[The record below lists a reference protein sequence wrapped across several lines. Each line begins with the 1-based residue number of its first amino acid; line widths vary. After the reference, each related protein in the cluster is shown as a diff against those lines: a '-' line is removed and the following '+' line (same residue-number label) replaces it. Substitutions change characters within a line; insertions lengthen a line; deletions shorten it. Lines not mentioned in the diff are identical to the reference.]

1 MFRKR
6 LLGALLFLNSI
17 SLLGQFTAPP
27 LQWSKELI
35 QESDSVY
42 RLEITALIEDGW
54 HLYSQFTPEGGSLP
68 TELEFIDAGVAFELL
83 GKTEESETETAYSD
97 VFEVDERFFKK
108 RAVFT
113 QKIKPLQDVYSVEVM
128 VYYQVCKEVCIP
140 GEERM
145 EFVINPNLKKQS
157 TANFSEENNQN
168 ERLIIPLI
176 NNSVNDPQSK
186 ETGSQP
192 MDLSLVLLGFLGGL
206 IALLTP
212 CVFPMI
218 PLTVSFFSSEKN
230 KGKTKKL
237 ALFYS
242 TSIVL
247 IFILLSLPFHI
258 YDSIDPQF
266 FNRIATNV
274 YLNLL
279 FFVVLLLFALSLFG
293 LFELNLPSSWS
304 TRLDGYSSKFSGFA
318 GSFFMALTLVI
329 VSFSC
334 TGPVLGGLLGSTAL
348 VGGQVAMNLTL
359 GMFGFGLALAIPFG
373 LFAWF
378 PNGLNALPKSGAWM
392 NIAKGVLGF
401 VELAL
406 AFKFLSNAD
415 LVSGWGVL
423 YYEIFLLIWIIISIA
438 LLIYLML
445 KINFKTLK
453 NLQKGVWVLIYS
465 GLLLFTINLS
475 NGLLNKS
482 NVALVGAFIPPDFY
496 SISSNNEEQCPLGL
510 DCYKDFDEG
519 MAEAKRLNKPVL
531 LDFTGW
537 SCVNCRKMEND
548 VWRQKKVYDL
558 LQNEVV
564 LISLYVDDRAELSE
578 EEQFVVSYRE
588 NHQKEIRTIG
598 DKWSAFQVL
607 NFGYLSQPFYV
618 LISPE
623 YQILN
628 SPIQYT
634 DSESYFRWLD
644 DAIRNFKAKY
654 EFEKSIF

>member
-145 EFVINPNLKKQS
+145 EFVINPNLKKHS

-279 FFVVLLLFALSLFG
+279 FFVLLLLFALSLFG

-359 GMFGFGLALAIPFG
+359 GMLGFGLALAIPFG

-475 NGLLNKS
+475 NGLLNKG

-496 SISSNNEEQCPLGL
+496 SISSNNEEQCHLGL

-644 DAIRNFKAKY
+644 DAIQNFKVKY

>member
-17 SLLGQFTAPP
+17 SLLGQFTTPP

-140 GEERM
+140 GEERI
-145 EFVINPNLKKQS
+145 EFVINPNLKKES

-168 ERLIIPLI
+168 ERLIIPLK
-176 NNSVNDPQSK
+176 NTSVNDSQGKQTEPQ
-186 ETGSQP
+186 P
-192 MDLSLVLLGFLGGL
+192 LDLSLVLLGFLGGL

-378 PNGLNALPKSGAWM
+378 PNGLKALPKSGAWM
-392 NIAKGVLGF
+392 NTAKGVLGF

-415 LVSGWGVL
+415 LVSGWGIL

-475 NGLLNKS
+475 NGLLNNS

-588 NHQKEIRTIG
+588 NHQKEITTIG

-644 DAIRNFKAKY
+644 DAIQNFKAKY

>member
-6 LLGALLFLNSI
+6 FLGALLFLSSV
-17 SLLGQFTAPP
+17 SLFAQFTTLP

-145 EFVINPNLKKQS
+145 EFVINPNLKKHS

-247 IFILLSLPFHI
+247 IFVLLSLPFHI

-378 PNGLNALPKSGAWM
+378 PNGLKALPKSGAWM
-392 NIAKGVLGF
+392 NTAKGVLGF

-423 YYEIFLLIWIIISIA
+423 YFEIFLIIWIIISIA
-438 LLIYLML
+438 LLIFLML

-475 NGLLNKS
+475 NGLLKKG

-548 VWRQKKVYDL
+548 VWRQQKVYDL

-644 DAIRNFKAKY
+644 DAIQNFKAKY

>member
-6 LLGALLFLNSI
+6 LLGALLFLNSV
-17 SLLGQFTAPP
+17 SLLAQFTAPP

-42 RLEITALIEDGW
+42 SLEITALIEDGW

-68 TELEFIDAGVAFELL
+68 TELEFNEAGVAYKLL

-97 VFEVDERFFKK
+97 VFEVEERFFKK

-113 QKIKPLQDVYSVEVM
+113 QKIKPLKEVYAFEVM
-128 VYYQVCKEVCIP
+128 VYYQVCKEICIP
-140 GEERM
+140 GEERI
-145 EFVINPNLKKQS
+145 EFILNPKLKKQS
-157 TANFSEENNQN
+157 TSKITQEKNQN
-168 ERLIIPLI
+168 QRLTIPLK
-176 NNSVNDPQSK
+176 NKDFSKALSKGERPQAL
-186 ETGSQP
+186 
-192 MDLSLVLLGFLGGL
+192 DLSLILLGFLGGL

-218 PLTVSFFSSEKN
+218 PLTVSFFSSDKN

-242 TSIVL
+242 VSIVL

-266 FNRIATNV
+266 FNQIATNV

-304 TRLDGYSSKFSGFA
+304 TRLDGYSSKFSGFG

-348 VGGQVAMNLTL
+348 LGGQVAMNLTL

-378 PNGLNALPKSGAWM
+378 PNGLKVLPRSGAWM
-392 NIAKGVLGF
+392 NTAKVVLGF

-415 LVSGWGVL
+415 LVSGWGIL
-423 YYEIFLLIWIIISIA
+423 YYEIFLVIWILISSG
-438 LLIYLML
+438 LLIYLIL

-453 NLQKGVWVLIYS
+453 NLQKGVCILIYS

-475 NGLLNKS
+475 NGLFNKRS
-482 NVALVGAFIPPDFY
+482 VAFVGAFIPPDFY
-496 SISSNNEEQCPLGL
+496 SISSDNNEQCPLGL
-510 DCYKDFDEG
+510 DCFKNFDDG
-519 MAEAKRLNKPVL
+519 IAEAKRLNKPVL

-548 VWRQKKVYDL
+548 VWRQNKVYDL
-558 LQNEVV
+558 LKNEVV
-564 LISLYVDDRAELSE
+564 LISLYVDDRAELSK
-578 EEQFVVSYRE
+578 EEQFIVSYRE
-588 NHQKEIRTIG
+588 NHQKKIRTIG

-618 LISPE
+618 LISPD
-623 YQILN
+623 YRILN

-634 DSESYFRWLD
+634 DSDSYYVWLTESIQKY
-644 DAIRNFKAKY
+644 KEKY

>member
-17 SLLGQFTAPP
+17 SLLGQFTTPP

-140 GEERM
+140 GEERI
-145 EFVINPNLKKQS
+145 EFVINPNLKKES

-168 ERLIIPLI
+168 ERLIIPLK
-176 NNSVNDPQSK
+176 NTSVNDSQGKQTGPQ
-186 ETGSQP
+186 P
-192 MDLSLVLLGFLGGL
+192 LDLSLVLLGFLGGL

-378 PNGLNALPKSGAWM
+378 PNGLKALPKSGAWM
-392 NIAKGVLGF
+392 NTAKGVLGF

-415 LVSGWGVL
+415 LVSGWGIL

-475 NGLLNKS
+475 NGLLNKG

-644 DAIRNFKAKY
+644 DAIQNFKAKY

>member
-6 LLGALLFLNSI
+6 FLGALLFLSSV
-17 SLLGQFTAPP
+17 SLFAQFTTPP

-35 QESDSVY
+35 QESDSIY
-42 RLEITALIEDGW
+42 SLEITALIEDGW

-68 TELEFIDAGVAFELL
+68 TELEFKGSGVAFELL

-113 QKIKPLQDVYSVEVM
+113 QKIKPLQEVYSVEVM

-140 GEERM
+140 GEERI
-145 EFVINPNLKKQS
+145 EFVINPKLKKQN
-157 TANFSEENNQN
+157 TANFSKEKNQN
-168 ERLIIPLI
+168 ERLIIPLKK
-176 NNSVNDPQSK
+176 NSVNYSLSK

-192 MDLSLVLLGFLGGL
+192 LDLSLVLLGFLGGL

-279 FFVVLLLFALSLFG
+279 FFVVLLLFAFSLFG

-378 PNGLNALPKSGAWM
+378 PNGLKALPKSGAWM
-392 NIAKGVLGF
+392 NTAKGVLGF

-415 LVSGWGVL
+415 LVSGWGIL
-423 YYEIFLLIWIIISIA
+423 YYEIFLLIWISISIG
-438 LLIYLML
+438 LLIYLMF

-475 NGLLNKS
+475 NALLNKS
-482 NVALVGAFIPPDFY
+482 NITLVGAFIPPDFY
-496 SISSNNEEQCPLGL
+496 SITSNNEEQCPLGL

-588 NHQKEIRTIG
+588 KHQKEIRTIG

-623 YQILN
+623 YQILT

-634 DSESYFRWLD
+634 DSESYFRWLNE
-644 DAIRNFKAKY
+644 AIQNFKAKY

>member
-17 SLLGQFTAPP
+17 SLLGQFTALP

-128 VYYQVCKEVCIP
+128 VYYQVCKDVCIP

-247 IFILLSLPFHI
+247 IFVLLSLPFHI

-279 FFVVLLLFALSLFG
+279 FFVLLLLFALSLFG

-359 GMFGFGLALAIPFG
+359 GMLGFGLALAIPFG

-392 NIAKGVLGF
+392 NTAKGVLGF

-475 NGLLNKS
+475 NGLLNKG

>member
-6 LLGALLFLNSI
+6 LLGALLFLNSA
-17 SLLGQFTAPP
+17 SLLGQFTTPP

-35 QESDSVY
+35 QESDSIY
-42 RLEITALIEDGW
+42 SLQITALIEDGW

-68 TELEFIDAGVAFELL
+68 TELEFKEAGVAYELL

-113 QKIKPLQDVYSVEVM
+113 QKIKPLQEVYSVEVM

-140 GEERM
+140 GEERI
-145 EFVINPNLKKQS
+145 EFLINPKLKKQS
-157 TANFSEENNQN
+157 TANFNEEINQN
-168 ERLIIPLI
+168 ERLIIPLK
-176 NNSVNDPQSK
+176 NSSFNDSQSK

-192 MDLSLVLLGFLGGL
+192 LDLTLILLGFLGGL

-237 ALFYS
+237 ALIYS

-266 FNRIATNV
+266 FNQIATNV

-378 PNGLNALPKSGAWM
+378 PNGLKALPKSGAWM
-392 NIAKGVLGF
+392 NTAKGVLGF

-415 LVSGWGVL
+415 LVSGWGIL
-423 YYEIFLLIWIIISIA
+423 YYEIFLFIWIIISIA
-438 LLIYLML
+438 LLIYLIV

-465 GLLLFTINLS
+465 SLLLFTINLS

-558 LQNEVV
+558 LKNEVV
-564 LISLYVDDRAELSE
+564 LISLYVDDRADLSE

-618 LISPE
+618 LISPD

-634 DSESYFRWLD
+634 DSDSYHVWLTESIQKY
-644 DAIRNFKAKY
+644 KAKY

>member
-113 QKIKPLQDVYSVEVM
+113 QKIKPLQEVYSVEVM

-140 GEERM
+140 GEERI

-168 ERLIIPLI
+168 ERLIIPI
-176 NNSVNDPQSK
+176 KNSRINDPQSK
-186 ETGSQP
+186 QTGSQP

-247 IFILLSLPFHI
+247 IFILLSLPFHL

-274 YLNLL
+274 YLNLS

-378 PNGLNALPKSGAWM
+378 PNGLKALPKSGAWM
-392 NIAKGVLGF
+392 NTAKGVLGF

-423 YYEIFLLIWIIISIA
+423 YYEIFLIIWIIISIA

-453 NLQKGVWVLIYS
+453 NLQKGVWILMYS

-475 NGLLNKS
+475 NGLLNKG

-510 DCYKDFDEG
+510 DCYKDFDKG
-519 MAEAKRLNKPVL
+519 MTEAKRLNKPVL

-644 DAIRNFKAKY
+644 DAIQNFKAKY

>member
-17 SLLGQFTAPP
+17 SLLGQFTALP

-247 IFILLSLPFHI
+247 IFVLLSLPFHI

-359 GMFGFGLALAIPFG
+359 GMLGFGLALAIPFG

-392 NIAKGVLGF
+392 NTAKGVLGF

-423 YYEIFLLIWIIISIA
+423 YFEIFLIIWIIISIA

-475 NGLLNKS
+475 NGLLNKG

>member
-6 LLGALLFLNSI
+6 LLGALLFLNSV
-17 SLLGQFTAPP
+17 SLLGQFTTPP

-35 QESDSVY
+35 QESDSIY
-42 RLEITALIEDGW
+42 SLQITTLIEDGW

-68 TELEFIDAGVAFELL
+68 TELEFKDAGVVYELL

-113 QKIKPLQDVYSVEVM
+113 QKIKPLQEVYSVEVM

-140 GEERM
+140 GEERI
-145 EFVINPNLKKQS
+145 EFVINPKLKKQS
-157 TANFSEENNQN
+157 TANFTEEINQN
-168 ERLIIPLI
+168 ERLIIPLK
-176 NNSVNDPQSK
+176 NGSFNDSQSK

-192 MDLSLVLLGFLGGL
+192 FDLSLILLGFLGGL

-218 PLTVSFFSSEKN
+218 PLTVSFFSSDKN

-279 FFVVLLLFALSLFG
+279 FFLLLLLFALSLFG

-304 TRLDGYSSKFSGFA
+304 TRLDSYSSKFSGFA

-348 VGGQVAMNLTL
+348 VGGQIAMNLTL

-378 PNGLNALPKSGAWM
+378 PNGLKALPKSGAWM
-392 NIAKGVLGF
+392 NTAKGVLGF
-401 VELAL
+401 IELAL

-415 LVSGWGVL
+415 LVSGWGIL
-423 YYEIFLLIWIIISIA
+423 YYEIFLLIWIIITMA

-465 GLLLFTINLS
+465 SLLLFTLNLS

-548 VWRQKKVYDL
+548 VWRQNKVYEL
-558 LQNEVV
+558 LKNEVV
-564 LISLYVDDRAELSE
+564 LISLYVDDRTELPQ

-634 DSESYFRWLD
+634 DSESYFRWLN
-644 DAIRNFKAKY
+644 DAIQNNKAKY

>member
-6 LLGALLFLNSI
+6 LLGALLFLNSV
-17 SLLGQFTAPP
+17 SLLGQFTTPP

-35 QESDSVY
+35 QESDSIY
-42 RLEITALIEDGW
+42 SLQITALIEDGW

-68 TELEFIDAGVAFELL
+68 TELEFKEVGVTYELL

-113 QKIKPLQDVYSVEVM
+113 QKIKPLQEVYSVEVM

-140 GEERM
+140 GEERI
-145 EFVINPNLKKQS
+145 EFLINPKLKKQS
-157 TANFSEENNQN
+157 TANFNEEINQN
-168 ERLIIPLI
+168 ERLIIPLK
-176 NNSVNDPQSK
+176 NSSFNDSQSK

-192 MDLSLVLLGFLGGL
+192 LDLTLILLGFLGGL
-206 IALLTP
+206 VALLTP

-266 FNRIATNV
+266 FNQIATNV
-274 YLNLL
+274 YLNIL
-279 FFVVLLLFALSLFG
+279 FFAVLLLFALSLFG

-304 TRLDGYSSKFSGFA
+304 TRLDSYSSKFSGFA

-378 PNGLNALPKSGAWM
+378 PNGLKALPKSGAWM
-392 NIAKGVLGF
+392 NTAKGVLGF

-415 LVSGWGVL
+415 LVSGWGIL

-465 GLLLFTINLS
+465 SLLLFTINLS
-475 NGLLNKS
+475 NGLFNKAS
-482 NVALVGAFIPPDFY
+482 VPLVGAFIPPDFY

-519 MAEAKRLNKPVL
+519 MAEAKRLNTPVL

-548 VWRQKKVYDL
+548 VWRQNKVYEL
-558 LQNEVV
+558 LKNEVV
-564 LISLYVDDRAELSE
+564 LISLYVDDRAELSK
-578 EEQFVVSYRE
+578 EEQFIVSYRE
-588 NHQKEIRTIG
+588 NHRKEIRTIG

-618 LISPE
+618 LISPD

-634 DSESYFRWLD
+634 DSDSYFRWLD
-644 DAIRNFKAKY
+644 DAIQKYKAKY

>member
-17 SLLGQFTAPP
+17 SLLGQFTALP

-247 IFILLSLPFHI
+247 IFVLLSLPFHI

-359 GMFGFGLALAIPFG
+359 GMLGFGLALAIPFG

-378 PNGLNALPKSGAWM
+378 PNGLKALPKSGAWM
-392 NIAKGVLGF
+392 NTAKGVLGF

-423 YYEIFLLIWIIISIA
+423 YFEIFLIIWIIISIA
-438 LLIYLML
+438 LLIFLML
-445 KINFKTLK
+445 KINFKMLK

-475 NGLLNKS
+475 NGLLNKG

-564 LISLYVDDRAELSE
+564 LISLYIDDRAELSE

>member
-378 PNGLNALPKSGAWM
+378 PNGLKALPKSGAWM
-392 NIAKGVLGF
+392 NTAKGVLGF

-598 DKWSAFQVL
+598 DKWSAFQVI

>member
-6 LLGALLFLNSI
+6 LLGALLLLNSI
-17 SLLGQFTAPP
+17 SLLGQFTTPP

-35 QESDSVY
+35 QESDSVN

-83 GKTEESETETAYSD
+83 GKTAESESETAYSD

-108 RAVFT
+108 RAVFS

-140 GEERM
+140 GEERI
-145 EFVINPNLKKQS
+145 EFVINPKLKKQS

-176 NNSVNDPQSK
+176 NNSVNGSQSK

-279 FFVVLLLFALSLFG
+279 FFVLLLLFALSLFG

-334 TGPVLGGLLGSTAL
+334 TGPLLGGLLGSTAL

-359 GMFGFGLALAIPFG
+359 GLFGFGLALAIPFG

-378 PNGLNALPKSGAWM
+378 PNGLKALPKSGAWM
-392 NIAKGVLGF
+392 NTAKGVLGF

-475 NGLLNKS
+475 NGLFNKG

-496 SISSNNEEQCPLGL
+496 SISSNDEEQCPLGL

-548 VWRQKKVYDL
+548 VWRQQKVYDL

-607 NFGYLSQPFYV
+607 NFGFLSQPFYV

-644 DAIRNFKAKY
+644 DAIQNFKAKY

>member
-6 LLGALLFLNSI
+6 LLGALLFLNSV
-17 SLLGQFTAPP
+17 SLLGQFTTPP

-35 QESDSVY
+35 QESDSIY
-42 RLEITALIEDGW
+42 SLQITTLIEDGW

-68 TELEFIDAGVAFELL
+68 TELEFKDAGVVYELL

-113 QKIKPLQDVYSVEVM
+113 QKIKPLQEVYSVEVM

-140 GEERM
+140 GEERI
-145 EFVINPNLKKQS
+145 EFVINPKLKKQS
-157 TANFSEENNQN
+157 TANFTEEINQN
-168 ERLIIPLI
+168 ERLIIPLK
-176 NNSVNDPQSK
+176 NGSFNDSQSK

-192 MDLSLVLLGFLGGL
+192 FDLSLILLGFLGGL

-218 PLTVSFFSSEKN
+218 PLTVSFFSSDKN

-279 FFVVLLLFALSLFG
+279 FFLLLLLFALSLFG

-304 TRLDGYSSKFSGFA
+304 TRLDSYSSKFSGFA

-348 VGGQVAMNLTL
+348 VGGQIAMNLTL

-378 PNGLNALPKSGAWM
+378 PNGLKALPKSGAWM
-392 NIAKGVLGF
+392 NTAKGVLGF
-401 VELAL
+401 IELAL

-415 LVSGWGVL
+415 LVSGWGIL
-423 YYEIFLLIWIIISIA
+423 YYEIFLLIWIIITMA

-465 GLLLFTINLS
+465 SLLLFTLNLS

-510 DCYKDFDEG
+510 DCFKDFDEG

-548 VWRQKKVYDL
+548 VWRQNKVYEL
-558 LQNEVV
+558 LKNEVV
-564 LISLYVDDRAELSE
+564 LISLYVDDRTELPQ

-634 DSESYFRWLD
+634 DSESYFRWLN
-644 DAIRNFKAKY
+644 DAIQNNKAKY

>member
-6 LLGALLFLNSI
+6 FLGALLFLSSV
-17 SLLGQFTAPP
+17 SLFAQFTTPP

-35 QESDSVY
+35 QESDSIY
-42 RLEITALIEDGW
+42 SLEITALIEDGW

-68 TELEFIDAGVAFELL
+68 TELEFKGSGVAFELL

-113 QKIKPLQDVYSVEVM
+113 QKIKPLQEVYSVEVM

-140 GEERM
+140 GEERI
-145 EFVINPNLKKQS
+145 EFVINPKLKKQN
-157 TANFSEENNQN
+157 TANFSKEKNQN
-168 ERLIIPLI
+168 ERLVIPLKK
-176 NNSVNDPQSK
+176 NSVNYSLSK

-192 MDLSLVLLGFLGGL
+192 LDLSLVLLGFLGGL

-279 FFVVLLLFALSLFG
+279 FFVVLLLFAFSLFG

-378 PNGLNALPKSGAWM
+378 PNGLKALPKSGAWM
-392 NIAKGVLGF
+392 NTAKGVLGF

-415 LVSGWGVL
+415 LVSGWGIL
-423 YYEIFLLIWIIISIA
+423 YYEIFLLIWISISIG
-438 LLIYLML
+438 LLIYLMF
-445 KINFKTLK
+445 KINFNTLK

-475 NGLLNKS
+475 NALLNKS
-482 NVALVGAFIPPDFY
+482 NITLVGAFIPPDFY
-496 SISSNNEEQCPLGL
+496 SITSNNEEQCPLGL

-588 NHQKEIRTIG
+588 KHQKEIRTIG

-623 YQILN
+623 YQILT

-634 DSESYFRWLD
+634 DSESYFRWLNE
-644 DAIRNFKAKY
+644 AIQNFKAKY

>member
-6 LLGALLFLNSI
+6 LLGALLFLNSV
-17 SLLGQFTAPP
+17 SLLGQFTTPP

-35 QESDSVY
+35 QESDSIY
-42 RLEITALIEDGW
+42 SLQITTLIEDGW

-68 TELEFIDAGVAFELL
+68 TELEFKDAGVVYELL

-97 VFEVDERFFKK
+97 VFKVDERFFKK

-113 QKIKPLQDVYSVEVM
+113 QKIKPLQEVYSVEVM

-140 GEERM
+140 GEERI
-145 EFVINPNLKKQS
+145 EFVINPKLKKQS
-157 TANFSEENNQN
+157 TANFTEEINQN
-168 ERLIIPLI
+168 ERLIIPLK
-176 NNSVNDPQSK
+176 NGSFNDSQSK

-192 MDLSLVLLGFLGGL
+192 FDLSLILLGFLGGL

-218 PLTVSFFSSEKN
+218 PLTVSFFSSDKN

-279 FFVVLLLFALSLFG
+279 FFLLLLLFALSLFG

-304 TRLDGYSSKFSGFA
+304 TRLDSYSSKFSGFA

-348 VGGQVAMNLTL
+348 VGGQIAMNLTL

-378 PNGLNALPKSGAWM
+378 PNGLKALPKSGAWM
-392 NIAKGVLGF
+392 NTAKGVLGF
-401 VELAL
+401 IELAL

-415 LVSGWGVL
+415 LVSGWGIL
-423 YYEIFLLIWIIISIA
+423 YYEIFLLIWIIITMA

-465 GLLLFTINLS
+465 SLLLFTLNLS

-548 VWRQKKVYDL
+548 VWRQNKVYEL
-558 LQNEVV
+558 LKNEVV
-564 LISLYVDDRAELSE
+564 LISLYVDDRTELPQ

-634 DSESYFRWLD
+634 DSESYFRWLN
-644 DAIRNFKAKY
+644 DAIQNNKAKY

>member
-17 SLLGQFTAPP
+17 SLLGQFTALP

-247 IFILLSLPFHI
+247 IFVLLSLPFHI

-279 FFVVLLLFALSLFG
+279 FFVLLLLFALSLFG

-348 VGGQVAMNLTL
+348 LGGQVAMNLTL

-378 PNGLNALPKSGAWM
+378 PNGLKALPKSGAWM
-392 NIAKGVLGF
+392 NTAKGVLGF

-423 YYEIFLLIWIIISIA
+423 YFEIFLIIWIIISIA
-438 LLIYLML
+438 LLIFLML

-475 NGLLNKS
+475 NGLLNKG

-548 VWRQKKVYDL
+548 VWRQQKVYDL

-644 DAIRNFKAKY
+644 DAIQNFKAKY

>member
-17 SLLGQFTAPP
+17 SLLAQFTTPP
-27 LQWSKELI
+27 LQWGKELI
-35 QESDSVY
+35 KESDSVY
-42 RLEITALIEDGW
+42 SLEITALIEDEW

-113 QKIKPLQDVYSVEVM
+113 QKIKPIQDVYSVEVM

-140 GEERM
+140 GEERI

-157 TANFSEENNQN
+157 ATNFSEEKNQN
-168 ERLIIPLI
+168 KRLIIPLK
-176 NNSVNDPQSK
+176 NSSVTDSQSK

-279 FFVVLLLFALSLFG
+279 FFVVLLLFSLSLFG

-378 PNGLNALPKSGAWM
+378 PNGLKALPKSGAWM
-392 NIAKGVLGF
+392 NTAKGVLGF

-415 LVSGWGVL
+415 LVSGWGIL

-445 KINFKTLK
+445 KINLKTFK

-482 NVALVGAFIPPDFY
+482 DVALVGAFIPPDFY

-578 EEQFVVSYRE
+578 EEQLVVSYRE

-634 DSESYFRWLD
+634 DSESYFRWLN
-644 DAIRNFKAKY
+644 DAIKNYKGKY

>member
-6 LLGALLFLNSI
+6 LLGALLFLNSV
-17 SLLGQFTAPP
+17 SLLGQFTTPP

-35 QESDSVY
+35 HESESIY
-42 RLEITALIEDGW
+42 SLQITALIEDGW
-54 HLYSQFTPEGGSLP
+54 HLYSQFTSEGGSLP
-68 TELEFIDAGVAFELL
+68 TELEFKEAGVAYELL

-113 QKIKPLQDVYSVEVM
+113 QKIKPLQEVYSVEVM

-140 GEERM
+140 GEERI

-168 ERLIIPLI
+168 KRLIIPLK
-176 NNSVNDPQSK
+176 NSSVNDFQSK

-192 MDLSLVLLGFLGGL
+192 LDLSLVLLGFLGGL

-266 FNRIATNV
+266 FNQIATNV

-304 TRLDGYSSKFSGFA
+304 TRLDSYSSKFSGFA

-378 PNGLNALPKSGAWM
+378 PNGLKALPKSGAWM
-392 NIAKGVLGF
+392 NTAKGVLGF

-415 LVSGWGVL
+415 LVSGWGIL
-423 YYEIFLLIWIIISIA
+423 YYEIFLLIWIIISIV

-465 GLLLFTINLS
+465 SLLLFTINLS

-482 NVALVGAFIPPDFY
+482 NVVLVGAFIPPDFY

-519 MAEAKRLNKPVL
+519 MVEAKRLNKPVL

-548 VWRQKKVYDL
+548 VWRQNKVYEL
-558 LQNEVV
+558 LKNEVV
-564 LISLYVDDRAELSE
+564 LISLYVDDRSELSK
-578 EEQFVVSYRE
+578 EEQFIVSYRE
-588 NHQKEIRTIG
+588 NHRKEIRTIG

-618 LISPE
+618 LISPD

-644 DAIRNFKAKY
+644 DAIQKYKAKY

>member
-128 VYYQVCKEVCIP
+128 VYYQVCKDVCIP

-247 IFILLSLPFHI
+247 IFVLLSLPFHI

-359 GMFGFGLALAIPFG
+359 GMLGFGLALAIPFG

-392 NIAKGVLGF
+392 NTAKGVLGF

-475 NGLLNKS
+475 NGLLNKG

>member
-17 SLLGQFTAPP
+17 SLLGQFTALP

-128 VYYQVCKEVCIP
+128 VYYQVCKDVCIP

-247 IFILLSLPFHI
+247 IFVLLSLPFHI

-359 GMFGFGLALAIPFG
+359 GMLGFGLALAIPFG

-392 NIAKGVLGF
+392 NTAKGVLGF

-475 NGLLNKS
+475 NGLLNKG

-564 LISLYVDDRAELSE
+564 LISLYIDDRAELSE

>member
-1 MFRKR
+1 
-6 LLGALLFLNSI
+6 
-17 SLLGQFTAPP
+17 
-27 LQWSKELI
+27 
-35 QESDSVY
+35 
-42 RLEITALIEDGW
+42 
-54 HLYSQFTPEGGSLP
+54 
-68 TELEFIDAGVAFELL
+68 
-83 GKTEESETETAYSD
+83 
-97 VFEVDERFFKK
+97 
-108 RAVFT
+108 
-113 QKIKPLQDVYSVEVM
+113 
-128 VYYQVCKEVCIP
+128 
-140 GEERM
+140 
-145 EFVINPNLKKQS
+145 
-157 TANFSEENNQN
+157 
-168 ERLIIPLI
+168 
-176 NNSVNDPQSK
+176 
-186 ETGSQP
+186 
-192 MDLSLVLLGFLGGL
+192 
-206 IALLTP
+206 
-212 CVFPMI
+212 
-218 PLTVSFFSSEKN
+218 
-230 KGKTKKL
+230 
-237 ALFYS
+237 
-242 TSIVL
+242 
-247 IFILLSLPFHI
+247 
-258 YDSIDPQF
+258 
-266 FNRIATNV
+266 
-274 YLNLL
+274 
-279 FFVVLLLFALSLFG
+279 
-293 LFELNLPSSWS
+293 
-304 TRLDGYSSKFSGFA
+304 
-318 GSFFMALTLVI
+318 MALTLVI

-378 PNGLNALPKSGAWM
+378 PNGLKALPKSGAWM
-392 NIAKGVLGF
+392 NTAKGVLGF

-423 YYEIFLLIWIIISIA
+423 YFEIFLIIWIIISIA
-438 LLIYLML
+438 LLIFLML

-475 NGLLNKS
+475 NGLLNKG

>member
-6 LLGALLFLNSI
+6 LLGALLFLNSV
-17 SLLGQFTAPP
+17 SLLGQFTTPP

-35 QESDSVY
+35 QESDSIY
-42 RLEITALIEDGW
+42 SLQITALIEDGW

-68 TELEFIDAGVAFELL
+68 TELEFKEAGVAYELL

-97 VFEVDERFFKK
+97 VFDVDERFFKK

-140 GEERM
+140 GEERI
-145 EFVINPNLKKQS
+145 EFLINPKLKKQS
-157 TANFSEENNQN
+157 TANFNEEINQN
-168 ERLIIPLI
+168 ERLIIPLK
-176 NNSVNDPQSK
+176 NSSFNDSQSK

-192 MDLSLVLLGFLGGL
+192 LDLTLILLGFLGGL

-237 ALFYS
+237 ALIYS

-266 FNRIATNV
+266 FNQIATNV

-378 PNGLNALPKSGAWM
+378 PNGLKALPKSGAWM
-392 NIAKGVLGF
+392 NTAKGVLGF

-415 LVSGWGVL
+415 LVSGWGIL
-423 YYEIFLLIWIIISIA
+423 YYEIFLFIWIIISIA
-438 LLIYLML
+438 LLIYLIV

-465 GLLLFTINLS
+465 SLLLFTINLS

-558 LQNEVV
+558 LKNEVV
-564 LISLYVDDRAELSE
+564 LISLYVDDRADLSE

-618 LISPE
+618 LISPD

-634 DSESYFRWLD
+634 DSDSYHVWLTESIQKY
-644 DAIRNFKAKY
+644 KAKY

>member
-17 SLLGQFTAPP
+17 SLLGQFTTPP

-113 QKIKPLQDVYSVEVM
+113 QKIKPLQEVYSVEVM

-140 GEERM
+140 GEERI

-168 ERLIIPLI
+168 ERLIIPIKNSRI
-176 NNSVNDPQSK
+176 NDLQSK
-186 ETGSQP
+186 QTGSQP

-247 IFILLSLPFHI
+247 IFILLSLPFHL

-274 YLNLL
+274 YLNLS

-318 GSFFMALTLVI
+318 GSFFMALTLFI
-329 VSFSC
+329 V
-334 TGPVLGGLLGSTAL
+334 
-348 VGGQVAMNLTL
+348 
-359 GMFGFGLALAIPFG
+359 
-373 LFAWF
+373 
-378 PNGLNALPKSGAWM
+378 
-392 NIAKGVLGF
+392 
-401 VELAL
+401 
-406 AFKFLSNAD
+406 
-415 LVSGWGVL
+415 
-423 YYEIFLLIWIIISIA
+423 
-438 LLIYLML
+438 
-445 KINFKTLK
+445 
-453 NLQKGVWVLIYS
+453 
-465 GLLLFTINLS
+465 
-475 NGLLNKS
+475 
-482 NVALVGAFIPPDFY
+482 
-496 SISSNNEEQCPLGL
+496 
-510 DCYKDFDEG
+510 
-519 MAEAKRLNKPVL
+519 
-531 LDFTGW
+531 
-537 SCVNCRKMEND
+537 
-548 VWRQKKVYDL
+548 
-558 LQNEVV
+558 
-564 LISLYVDDRAELSE
+564 
-578 EEQFVVSYRE
+578 
-588 NHQKEIRTIG
+588 
-598 DKWSAFQVL
+598 
-607 NFGYLSQPFYV
+607 
-618 LISPE
+618 
-623 YQILN
+623 
-628 SPIQYT
+628 
-634 DSESYFRWLD
+634 
-644 DAIRNFKAKY
+644 
-654 EFEKSIF
+654 

>member
-6 LLGALLFLNSI
+6 FLGALLFLSSV
-17 SLLGQFTAPP
+17 SLFAQFTTSP

-35 QESDSVY
+35 QESDSIY
-42 RLEITALIEDGW
+42 SLEITALIEDGW

-68 TELEFIDAGVAFELL
+68 TELEFKGSGVAFELL

-113 QKIKPLQDVYSVEVM
+113 QKIKPLQEVYSVEVM

-140 GEERM
+140 GEERI
-145 EFVINPNLKKQS
+145 EFVINPKLKKQN
-157 TANFSEENNQN
+157 TANFSKEKNQN
-168 ERLIIPLI
+168 ERLIIPLKK
-176 NNSVNDPQSK
+176 NSVNYSLSK

-192 MDLSLVLLGFLGGL
+192 LDLSLVLLGFLGGL

-378 PNGLNALPKSGAWM
+378 PNGLKALPKSGAWM
-392 NIAKGVLGF
+392 NTAKGVLGF

-415 LVSGWGVL
+415 LVSGWGIL
-423 YYEIFLLIWIIISIA
+423 YYEIFLLIWISISIG
-438 LLIYLML
+438 LLIYLMF

-465 GLLLFTINLS
+465 GLLLFIINLS
-475 NGLLNKS
+475 NALLNKS
-482 NVALVGAFIPPDFY
+482 NITLVGAFIPPDFY
-496 SISSNNEEQCPLGL
+496 SITSNNEEQCPLGL

-588 NHQKEIRTIG
+588 KHQKEIRTIG

-623 YQILN
+623 YQILT

-634 DSESYFRWLD
+634 DSESYFRWLNE
-644 DAIRNFKAKY
+644 AIRNFKAKY

>member
-6 LLGALLFLNSI
+6 LLGVLLFLNSV
-17 SLLGQFTAPP
+17 SLLAQFTTPP

-35 QESDSVY
+35 RESDSIY
-42 RLEITALIEDGW
+42 SLEITAVIEDGW

-68 TELEFIDAGVAFELL
+68 TELEFKEAGVAYKLL
-83 GKTEESETETAYSD
+83 GKTEESETEMAYSD
-97 VFEVDERFFKK
+97 VFEVEERFFKK

-113 QKIKPLQDVYSVEVM
+113 QKIKPLKDVYAFEVI
-128 VYYQVCKEVCIP
+128 VYYQVCKEICIP
-140 GEERM
+140 GEEII
-145 EFVINPNLKKQS
+145 EFILNPNLKKQS
-157 TANFSEENNQN
+157 TSKITQEKNQN
-168 ERLIIPLI
+168 QRLIIPFKNKDFSKDL
-176 NNSVNDPQSK
+176 SKGERPQAL
-186 ETGSQP
+186 
-192 MDLSLVLLGFLGGL
+192 DLSLILLGFLGGL

-218 PLTVSFFSSEKN
+218 PLTVSFFSSDKN
-230 KGKTKKL
+230 IGKTKKL

-242 TSIVL
+242 VSIVL

-266 FNRIATNV
+266 FNQISTNV

-279 FFVVLLLFALSLFG
+279 FFAVLLLFALSLFG

-304 TRLDGYSSKFSGFA
+304 TRLDGYSSKFSGFG

-348 VGGQVAMNLTL
+348 LGGQVAMNLTL

-378 PNGLNALPKSGAWM
+378 PYGLKALPRSGAWM
-392 NIAKGVLGF
+392 NTAKVVLGF

-415 LVSGWGVL
+415 LVSGWDIL
-423 YYEIFLLIWIIISIA
+423 YYEIFLVIWILISFG
-438 LLIYLML
+438 LLIYLIL

-453 NLQKGVWVLIYS
+453 NLQKGVWILIYS

-475 NGLLNKS
+475 NGLFNKS
-482 NVALVGAFIPPDFY
+482 SVTFVGAFIPPDFY
-496 SISSNNEEQCPLGL
+496 SISSDNNEQCPLGL
-510 DCYKDFDEG
+510 DCFKNFDDG
-519 MAEAKRLNKPVL
+519 IAEAKRLNKPVL

-548 VWRQKKVYDL
+548 VWRQNKVYDL
-558 LQNEVV
+558 LKNEVV
-564 LISLYVDDRAELSE
+564 LISLYVDDRAELSK
-578 EEQFVVSYRE
+578 EEQFTVSYRE

-618 LISPE
+618 LISPD

-634 DSESYFRWLD
+634 DSDSYYVWLTESIQKY
-644 DAIRNFKAKY
+644 KAKY

>member
-6 LLGALLFLNSI
+6 LLGALLFLNSV
-17 SLLGQFTAPP
+17 SLLGQFTTPP

-35 QESDSVY
+35 QESDSIY
-42 RLEITALIEDGW
+42 SLRITALIEDGW
-54 HLYSQFTPEGGSLP
+54 HLYSQFTPEGGSLA
-68 TELEFIDAGVAFELL
+68 TELEFKEAGVAYELL

-97 VFEVDERFFKK
+97 VFEVEERFFKK

-113 QKIKPLQDVYSVEVM
+113 QKIKPLQEVYSVEVM

-140 GEERM
+140 GEERI
-145 EFVINPNLKKQS
+145 EFVINPKLKKQS
-157 TANFSEENNQN
+157 TANSFEENNQN
-168 ERLIIPLI
+168 TRLIIPLKKS
-176 NNSVNDPQSK
+176 SVNDFQSK

-192 MDLSLVLLGFLGGL
+192 LDLSLVLLGFLGGL

-266 FNRIATNV
+266 FNQIATNV

-304 TRLDGYSSKFSGFA
+304 TRLDSYSSKFSGFA

-378 PNGLNALPKSGAWM
+378 PNGLKALPKSGAWM
-392 NIAKGVLGF
+392 NTAKGVLGF

-415 LVSGWGVL
+415 LVSGWGIL

-465 GLLLFTINLS
+465 SLLLFTINLS
-475 NGLLNKS
+475 NGLLNNS

-496 SISSNNEEQCPLGL
+496 SISSINEEQCPLGL

-519 MAEAKRLNKPVL
+519 MAESKRLNKPVL

-588 NHQKEIRTIG
+588 KHQKEITTIG

-618 LISPE
+618 LISPD

-644 DAIRNFKAKY
+644 DAIQNFKAKY

>member
-17 SLLGQFTAPP
+17 SLLGQFTTPP

-140 GEERM
+140 GEERI
-145 EFVINPNLKKQS
+145 EFVINPNLKKES

-168 ERLIIPLI
+168 ERLIIPLK
-176 NNSVNDPQSK
+176 NTSVNDSQGKQTGPQ
-186 ETGSQP
+186 P
-192 MDLSLVLLGFLGGL
+192 LDLSLVLLGFLGGL

-378 PNGLNALPKSGAWM
+378 PNGLKALPKSGAWM
-392 NIAKGVLGF
+392 NTAKGVLGF

-415 LVSGWGVL
+415 LVSGWGIL

-475 NGLLNKS
+475 NGLLNNS

-588 NHQKEIRTIG
+588 NHQKEITTIG

-644 DAIRNFKAKY
+644 DAIQNFKAKY

>member
-6 LLGALLFLNSI
+6 LLGALLILNSV
-17 SLLGQFTAPP
+17 SLLAQFTNAP
-27 LQWSKELI
+27 LKWNKELI

-42 RLEITALIEDGW
+42 SLEITALIEDGW

-68 TELEFIDAGVAFELL
+68 TELEFKEAGLAYKLL
-83 GKTEESETETAYSD
+83 GKTKESKTETAYSD
-97 VFEVDERFFKK
+97 VFEVEERFFKK
-108 RAVFT
+108 TAVFT
-113 QKIKPLQDVYSVEVM
+113 QKIKQLRDIYAVEVM

-140 GEERM
+140 GEERI
-145 EFVINPNLKKQS
+145 EFILSPKLKKQS
-157 TANFSEENNQN
+157 TSNIIQQKNQN
-168 ERLIIPLI
+168 ERLIIPLKNKDI
-176 NNSVNDPQSK
+176 TKELNNG
-186 ETGSQP
+186 EGSQP
-192 MDLSLVLLGFLGGL
+192 FDLSLILLGFLGGL
-206 IALLTP
+206 IAILTP
-212 CVFPMI
+212 CIFPMI

-230 KGKTKKL
+230 KGRTKKL

-242 TSIVL
+242 SSIVL
-247 IFILLSLPFHI
+247 IFIILSLPFHI

-266 FNRIATNV
+266 FNQIATNV

-279 FFVVLLLFALSLFG
+279 FSLVLLLFALSLFG
-293 LFELNLPSSWS
+293 LFELSLPSSWS
-304 TRLDGYSSKFSGFA
+304 TRLDLYSSKFSGFA

-348 VGGQVAMNLTL
+348 VGGQVAMNLSL

-378 PNGLNALPKSGAWM
+378 PNGLKVLPKSGAWM
-392 NIAKGVLGF
+392 NTAKGVLGF

-423 YYEIFLLIWIIISIA
+423 YFEIFLIIWILITVA
-438 LLIYLML
+438 LFIYLT
-445 KINFKTLK
+445 FKVEFNTLK
-453 NLQKGVWVLIYS
+453 NVQKGVWILIYS
-465 GLLLFTINLS
+465 GLLLFIVNLS
-475 NGLLNKS
+475 DGLLNKKP
-482 NVALVGAFIPPDFY
+482 VALVGAFIPPDFY
-496 SISSNNEEQCPLGL
+496 SISAENHEQCPLGL
-510 DCYKDFDEG
+510 DCFKDFDEG
-519 MAEAKRLNKPVL
+519 ISEAKRFNKPIL

-548 VWRQKKVYDL
+548 VWRQKKIYEL
-558 LQNEVV
+558 LKNEVV
-564 LISLYVDDRAELSE
+564 LISLYVDDRAIISK
-578 EEQFVVSYRE
+578 EEQFIVSYRE
-588 NHQKEIRTIG
+588 NHQKEIRTVG

-634 DSESYFRWLD
+634 DSDSYYAWLTESIL
-644 DAIRNFKAKY
+644 KHKTKY

>member
-17 SLLGQFTAPP
+17 SLLAQFTTPP
-27 LQWSKELI
+27 LQWGKELI
-35 QESDSVY
+35 KESDSVY
-42 RLEITALIEDGW
+42 SLEITALIEDGW

-113 QKIKPLQDVYSVEVM
+113 QKIKPIQDVYSVEVM

-140 GEERM
+140 GEERI

-157 TANFSEENNQN
+157 ATNFSEEKNQN
-168 ERLIIPLI
+168 KRLIIPLK
-176 NNSVNDPQSK
+176 NSSVADSQSK

-279 FFVVLLLFALSLFG
+279 FFVVLLLFSLSLFG

-378 PNGLNALPKSGAWM
+378 PNGLKALPKSGAWM
-392 NIAKGVLGF
+392 NTAKGVLGF

-415 LVSGWGVL
+415 LVSGWGIL

-445 KINFKTLK
+445 KINLKTLK

-482 NVALVGAFIPPDFY
+482 DVALVGAFIPPDFY

-578 EEQFVVSYRE
+578 EEQLVVSYRE

-634 DSESYFRWLD
+634 DSESYFRWLN
-644 DAIRNFKAKY
+644 DAIKNYKGKY